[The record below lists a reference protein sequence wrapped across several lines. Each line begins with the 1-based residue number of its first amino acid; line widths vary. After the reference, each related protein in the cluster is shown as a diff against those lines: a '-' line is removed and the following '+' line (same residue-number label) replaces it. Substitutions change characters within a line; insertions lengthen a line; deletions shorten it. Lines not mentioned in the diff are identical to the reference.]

1 VSSTAHLSP
10 RPLRPLQRLALGG
23 EGPGDPNAYATV
35 EVRMDAALARMASTR
50 AAEGQRVGQR
60 LTVTHLVAKAAADVL
75 RRHPEANVLLRFGR
89 PWLRRHVT
97 VCCLVVQREPSGKV
111 DLGTATVAD
120 ADRLSLRQLARELDA
135 RIEDVRQRRNA
146 RLESGRRNA
155 SYVPTVLMNGALA
168 LLSFVWF
175 TLNRDLGWAGMPHDP
190 FGSVAVTSVGSL
202 GLERAFVA
210 SVGYTRVPLLLAP
223 GSVRTE
229 AVVEEGRVRTGPRMT
244 LSLTFDA
251 RVISV
256 PLAGRLLSELRRTL
270 EDPAFGGS

>member
-1 VSSTAHLSP
+1 MS
-10 RPLRPLQRLALGG
+10 G

-35 EVRMDAALARMASTR
+35 EVRMDAALARMACVH
-50 AAEGQRVGQR
+50 AEEGQRV
-60 LTVTHLVAKAAADVL
+60 TVTHLVAKVAADVL

-89 PWLRRHVT
+89 PWLRQHVT
-97 VCCLVVQREPSGKV
+97 VCCLVVQRERGGKV

-120 ADRLSLRQLARELDA
+120 ADRLSLAGLARELEQ
-135 RIEDVRQRRNA
+135 RIADVRARRDR

-155 SYVPTVLMNGALA
+155 SYVPAFFMNGALA

-202 GLERAFVA
+202 GLERAYVA
-210 SVGYTRVPLLLAP
+210 AVGYTRVPLLLAP
-223 GSVRTE
+223 GRVRTE
-229 AVVEEGRVRTGPRMT
+229 PVAEAGAVRTGQVMT

-251 RVISV
+251 RLISV
-256 PLAGRLLSELRRTL
+256 PLAARLLSELKAGL
-270 EDPAFGGS
+270 EAPDAPQG